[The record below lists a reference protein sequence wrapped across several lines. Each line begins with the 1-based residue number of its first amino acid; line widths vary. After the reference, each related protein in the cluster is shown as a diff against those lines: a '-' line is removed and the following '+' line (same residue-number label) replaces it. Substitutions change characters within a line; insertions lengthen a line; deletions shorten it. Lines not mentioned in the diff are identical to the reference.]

1 MNELNKQIKI
11 IKGKCKILV
20 DEIKTQG
27 KYIIDMYKQ
36 YINKKGEDVSSLN
49 VLLQEI
55 EGISLD
61 AKILSAF
68 MIKFKKEEVQ
78 ISNFLIGEKKI
89 SFSDN
94 TDKIIAVVKS
104 ELDKDERKGNELDN
118 LLREIEMEGGKL
130 TTKYISTG
138 DFVYILYEKKKI
150 RRCVYA
156 KAKGRGKY
164 CKIKGDYIL
173 VSKLKVV

>member
-1 MNELNKQIKI
+1 
-11 IKGKCKILV
+11 
-20 DEIKTQG
+20 
-27 KYIIDMYKQ
+27 MYKQ
-36 YINKKGEDVSSLN
+36 YINKKGRDVSSLN

-61 AKILSAF
+61 AEILSAF
-68 MIKFKKEEVQ
+68 MIKFKKEEEQ
-78 ISNFLIGEKKI
+78 ISNILIGEKKI

-104 ELDKDERKGNELDN
+104 ELDKDERKVNELDE
-118 LLREIEMEGGKL
+118 LLRDMEITGGKL

-138 DFVYILYEKKKI
+138 DFVYILYEKKRI

-156 KAKGRGKY
+156 KTKGRGKY

-173 VSKLKVV
+173 LSKLKVV